1 MYKDIKEGL
10 CLIFSQIHLQY
21 ERLST
26 HVPGVIETK
35 HEAVKQREDI
45 TGLTGVLTEFDV
57 NGLIQQKQDKH
68 TLVRFISI
76 VCIHYN

>member
-1 MYKDIKEGL
+1 MYKDIKEDL

-26 HVPGVIETK
+26 HVPGL
-35 HEAVKQREDI
+35 KQREDI

-57 NGLIQQKQDKH
+57 KGLIQQKQDKH

>member
-26 HVPGVIETK
+26 HVRGVIETK
-35 HEAVKQREDI
+35 HEAVKQIEDI
-45 TGLTGVLTEFDV
+45 TGLNGVLTEFDV
-57 NGLIQQKQDKH
+57 NGLIEPKQDKH
-68 TLVRFISI
+68 KLVRFMSI
-76 VCIHYN
+76 VCIH